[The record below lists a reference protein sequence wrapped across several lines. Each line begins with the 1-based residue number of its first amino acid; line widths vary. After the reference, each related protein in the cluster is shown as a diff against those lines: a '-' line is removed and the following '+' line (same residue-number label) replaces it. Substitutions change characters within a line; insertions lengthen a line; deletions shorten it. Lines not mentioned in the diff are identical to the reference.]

1 MNEDSKIKLEIEYY
15 SKVLRLPCFRSEF
28 ESCALQA
35 SQQNLSY
42 ELFLKDLMTREYE
55 NRLIKRRKQR
65 LKRADLPFIK
75 NLEDIDKDA
84 LPDQAKEKLP
94 DLATLKFID
103 QGRNLILAGNP
114 GTGKT
119 HIAISLAI
127 KACQKDY
134 SVFFTSV
141 PKLITQIQEAKS
153 DRTLRAL
160 QSRFEKY
167 DLVVCDEFGYISFD
181 KAAAELL
188 FTHLSLRAS
197 RKSTIITTN
206 LGFNRW
212 NEIFQ
217 DKVLTAAMV
226 DRLIHNAII
235 VNMTGQSFRLKSHE
249 NFS

>member
-1 MNEDSKIKLEIEYY
+1 
-15 SKVLRLPCFRSEF
+15 
-28 ESCALQA
+28 
-35 SQQNLSY
+35 
-42 ELFLKDLMTREYE
+42 MTREYE